1 MQLVTLKITDRYQ
14 TSIFDVRY
22 QTQIRYALNFYLRD
36 YLGIFPNDK
45 GKFPN
50 NPVKKVEIGPRYQ
63 PILYIHRFHLIFIWV
78 ETVASVGDVGP
89 NLQTLSTEHFI
100 EFSKT
105 VSFHPI

>member
-50 NPVKKVEIGPRYQ
+50 NPVKKVEGV
-63 PILYIHRFHLIFIWV
+63 PIRNRTQISTYIIYKQISPDLHL
-78 ETVASVGDVGP
+78 G
-89 NLQTLSTEHFI
+89 
-100 EFSKT
+100 
-105 VSFHPI
+105 